1 MKHLNSITN
10 LRNPL
15 KPLLVLCGVLCSF
28 FSRIDKIQL
37 LTSEW
42 STHRK
47 TWGLSLLSIGMQL
60 PWDGKAN
67 YTTKTFAWVSYHNKS
82 WHCGLL
88 FFKIA

>member
-1 MKHLNSITN
+1 MKIAQMLNN
-10 LRNPL
+10 LLQQALRMF
-15 KPLLVLCGVLCSF
+15 VVLCSF
-28 FSRIDKIQL
+28 FSRIDKVQL

-60 PWDGKAN
+60 PWDGKSN
-67 YTTKTFAWVSYHNKS
+67 YTTKTFAWVSYYNKS
-82 WHCGLL
+82 WHCGFL